1 MKIFCETDTGKT
13 RDVNQDA
20 YMAKILDD
28 STAFAVVCDGMG
40 GAQAGNIASSLA
52 VKALY
57 DYVVRSWQSDMN
69 DLQIKNLL
77 CSAVMSANVEVYDCA
92 MRDEEFKGMGTTVVA
107 VVMKENI
114 AHIVH
119 VGDSRAYLMRNS
131 VLSQITTDHSMVQK
145 MIDSGQLTADEARLH
160 PKKNVITR
168 ALGVD
173 EDVNID
179 YNELSCEDG
188 DVVLVCTDGLS
199 NMLSNEEI
207 VKIFENSDLEKT
219 ASALVSEANSNG
231 GIDNIT
237 AVLISNIK

>member
-1 MKIFCETDTGKT
+1 
-13 RDVNQDA
+13 
-20 YMAKILDD
+20 
-28 STAFAVVCDGMG
+28 
-40 GAQAGNIASSLA
+40 
-52 VKALY
+52 
-57 DYVVRSWQSDMN
+57 
-69 DLQIKNLL
+69 
-77 CSAVMSANVEVYDCA
+77 MSANVEVYDCA